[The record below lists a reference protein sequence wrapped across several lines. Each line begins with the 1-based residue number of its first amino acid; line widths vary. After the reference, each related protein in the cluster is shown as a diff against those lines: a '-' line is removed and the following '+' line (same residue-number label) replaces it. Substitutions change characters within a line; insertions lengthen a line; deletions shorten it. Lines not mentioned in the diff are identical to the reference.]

1 MADIKAPT
9 WGEITPERPL
19 IILQINNRFGDS
31 DEGFG
36 GGDPLEE
43 AARHGREAVRAWRE
57 AVPDDLKPHCQL
69 QVEIRVREHEA
80 RYRRFQRLLDEL
92 QAADIPA
99 NLQFADPHLWYVFD
113 LDYVDR
119 LTREYPCIQS
129 YTITECDFE
138 HYSAF
143 NVPRYAVSPQA
154 RYAIDT
160 IALAAAHGKHLSIAL
175 QGTKWMHVGAD
186 ALNRPLL
193 DAIAAHPGHVLA
205 VNEHIG
211 PQHLPR
217 QTSVWGMWMAGVV
230 AHWGVE
236 PQSWWF
242 ENGRM
247 ISPGVFGQHQ
257 AANTR
262 LMPPPL
268 YRAMLLQ
275 GAMLGATV
283 YQFEPFWDLFDYD
296 NSACWRD
303 VIAPTLRE
311 IIGRRLAPTREQLL
325 EKVKVAYQY
334 PTVHDI
340 NEYHTILRDVD
351 WIHDEGHLARAAYGV
366 WEPYLQ
372 HELIPDKCRCF
383 FIPLLPPTTPEA
395 TLARFE
401 RVIPTGA
408 CDSEAEYE
416 ALLHAHYPDPETGSA
431 FVASVNGHTYVM
443 QTRENLYERQDYRV
457 ALPRRVRGIRARWTE
472 DGLALAWDADPGA
485 TRYHVCRN
493 EGAFTDP
500 MRRVGETGAASFLD
514 ADAPRGTRLV
524 YTVLA
529 ATASREIVTGHVN
542 YLDYLVFSESVSV
555 EAEYAVVWEDG
566 RAETKTVPEPEDD
579 RPVSQVVHPVYDGV
593 PPDRQGD
600 AEAVVAAI
608 DAFKAAYNAGDW
620 RGVAALYAEDYRDAN
635 GYSREY
641 AVRAWR
647 WWFFRCNTFRHLR
660 QIRHWDF
667 AEADADGP
675 VRVRMFSLARAGRR
689 DDAPFGSHYDGS
701 VRVPRT
707 ADEEVVFTWR
717 RGADGA
723 WRIRHTD
730 PAFPNF
736 AEMLWCSRGSDNTR
750 VKLTPGEDGDPAYF
764 DDPSKTNLIPE
775 EEDWLPKAP

>member
-1 MADIKAPT
+1 MGDVKAPT
-9 WGEITPERPL
+9 WGEITAERPL
-19 IILQINNRFGDS
+19 VILQVNNRFGDS

-57 AVPDDLKPHCQL
+57 TVPDDLKPYCQL
-69 QVEIRVREHEA
+69 QVEIRVRDHEA
-80 RYRRFQRLLDEL
+80 RYRRLQRLLDEV
-92 QAADIPA
+92 QEAGIPV
-99 NLQFADPHLWYVFD
+99 NLQFADPHVWYVFD
-113 LDYVDR
+113 LDHVDR
-119 LTREYPCIQS
+119 LTREYPCIQG

-154 RYAIDT
+154 RYAIDA

-175 QGTKWMHVGAD
+175 QGTKWLHVGAD

-193 DAIAAHPGHVLA
+193 DAIAAHPAHVLP

-217 QTSVWGMWMAGVV
+217 QTSVWGLWMAGITTN
-230 AHWGVE
+230 WGVE

-247 ISPGVFGQHQ
+247 ITPGVFGQHQ
-257 AANTR
+257 ASNTR

-275 GAMLGATV
+275 GALLGATV

-296 NSACWRD
+296 NSICWRE
-303 VIAPTLRE
+303 VIVPTLRE
-311 IIGRRLAPTREQLL
+311 IVGRRLAPTREQLL

-334 PTVHDI
+334 PTVDDI
-340 NEYHTILRDVD
+340 NAYHRILHDVD
-351 WIHDEGHLARAAYGV
+351 WIHDEGLLARAAYGV

-372 HELIPDKCRCF
+372 HELIPNKCRSF
-383 FIPLLPPTTPEA
+383 FIPLLPPTTPPE

-408 CDSEAEYE
+408 CETERDYE
-416 ALLHAHYPDPETGSA
+416 ALLHAHYPDPGTGTA
-431 FVASVNGHTYVM
+431 FVASVNGHTFVM
-443 QTRENLYERQDYRV
+443 QTHENLYERQDYRLS
-457 ALPRRVRGIRARWTE
+457 LPRRVRGLRARWTGA
-472 DGLALAWDADPGA
+472 GLELTWDADPGA

-493 EGAFTDP
+493 DDAFTDP
-500 MRRVGETGAASFLD
+500 MRCVGETAD
-514 ADAPRGTRLV
+514 ADFVDVDAPRGARAV

-529 ATASREIVTGHVN
+529 TTASREIVSGHVN
-542 YLDYLVFSESVSV
+542 YLDYLVFSETVSI
-555 EAEYAVVWEDG
+555 EGEYLLLWENGRTETQAV
-566 RAETKTVPEPEDD
+566 PLPEDD
-579 RPVSQVVHPVYDGV
+579 RPATQVVWPDYTGV
-593 PPDRQGD
+593 PEDRRAD
-600 AEAVVAAI
+600 AEGIVAAL
-608 DAFKAAYNAGDW
+608 DAFKAAYRAGDW
-620 RGVAALYAEDYRDAN
+620 RGVAALYDGAYRDAN

-647 WWFFRCNTFRHLR
+647 WWFFRCNTFHYLR
-660 QIRHWDF
+660 QLRTWDF
-667 AEADADGP
+667 SEAGV
-675 VRVRMFSLARAGRR
+675 VRTRLFSLARAGRR
-689 DDAPFGSHYDGS
+689 DDAPFGSGYDGS
-701 VRVPRT
+701 LRIPRT

-717 RGADGA
+717 RNEDGA
-723 WRIRHTD
+723 WRITRTE

-736 AEMLWCSRGSDNTR
+736 AEMLWCSRGADNTR
-750 VKLTPGEDGDPAYF
+750 VKLVPGADGEPEYFEDPA
-764 DDPSKTNLIPE
+764 KTNLIPE
-775 EEDWLPKAP
+775 EEDWLPKP